1 MYWLWNVLL
10 RKWFIRSEGNKNK
23 KEQQKIPGKSGDEQL
38 SVAAAC
44 GEKTFAVLCD
54 PMSKLY

>member
-1 MYWLWNVLL
+1 MEFMYWLWNVLL

-44 GEKTFAVLCD
+44 G
-54 PMSKLY
+54 